1 MRQLVCILLAF
12 VIWLLLTWPPTAV
25 EFVVGIFF
33 AILVATL
40 FSELF
45 PEQPHAVFD
54 PRRWL
59 WGIIYLPF
67 FFYHCIKANLDVA
80 YRVVHVDVPIRP
92 GIVRVPTTLTSDWS
106 KTFLAASITL
116 TPGTLVV
123 DIDGQ
128 DLYVHWIN
136 VADKDVEAQSRQI
149 ASKFEP
155 MLRRIF
161 E

>member
-1 MRQLVCILLAF
+1 MRQLACLILTF
-12 VIWLLLTWPPTAV
+12 IIWLLITWPPTLV
-25 EFVVGIFF
+25 SVFVGLFF
-33 AILVATL
+33 SVLVATL
-40 FSELF
+40 LSELY
-45 PEQPHAVFD
+45 PEHPHAVFD
-54 PRRWL
+54 LRRWF
-59 WGIIYLPF
+59 WGALYLPY
-67 FFYHCIKANLDVA
+67 FFYYCIKANMDVA
-80 YRVVHVDVPIRP
+80 YRVLHVDLPIRP

-136 VADKDVEAQSRQI
+136 VATDDVEKHTREI

>member
-1 MRQLVCILLAF
+1 MRQIVCIFLTFL
-12 VIWLLLTWPPTAV
+12 VWLLLTWPPTWID
-25 EFVVGIFF
+25 VGVGLFF

-40 FSELF
+40 LSELY
-45 PEQPHAVFD
+45 PGRPISVFD
-54 PRRWL
+54 PRRWFWAL
-59 WGIIYLPF
+59 VYLPC
-67 FFYHCIKANLDVA
+67 FFYHCLRANLDVA
-80 YRVVHVDVPIRP
+80 YRVLHVDLPIRP
-92 GIVRVPTTLTSDWS
+92 GIVRVPTTLKSDWS
-106 KTFLAASITL
+106 KAFLAASITL

-123 DIDGQ
+123 DIDGD

-136 VADKDVEAQSRQI
+136 VTDKDRDRQTRAI

>member
-12 VIWLLLTWPPTAV
+12 LVWLLLTWPASWIDLG
-25 EFVVGIFF
+25 VGLFF

-40 FSELF
+40 LSELY
-45 PEQPHAVFD
+45 PEQPHAVFS
-54 PRRWL
+54 PRRWF
-59 WGIIYLPF
+59 WAAVYLPYF
-67 FFYHCIKANLDVA
+67 FWCCLKANLDVA
-80 YRVVHVDVPIRP
+80 YRVLHVDLPIQP
-92 GIVRVPTTLTSDWS
+92 GIVHVPTTLTSDWS

-128 DLYVHWIN
+128 DLYIHWIN
-136 VADKDVEAQSRQI
+136 VASTDREVQSRQI
-149 ASKFEP
+149 AARFEP

>member
-1 MRQLVCILLAF
+1 MRQLVCIFLTFL
-12 VIWLLLTWPPTAV
+12 IWLLLVWPPTAI
-25 EFVVGIFF
+25 EVGIGLFI

-40 FSELF
+40 LSELY
-45 PEQPHAVFD
+45 PEKPHAVFD
-54 PRRWL
+54 PRRWFWAAL
-59 WGIIYLPF
+59 YLPYF
-67 FFYHCIKANLDVA
+67 FWHCVKANLDVA
-80 YRVVHVDVPIRP
+80 YRVLHVDLPIRP

-136 VADKDVEAQSRQI
+136 VATADREAQVRRI

>member
-1 MRQLVCILLAF
+1 MRQIVCIVLTLI
-12 VIWLLLTWPPTAV
+12 VWILLTWPASWV
-25 EFVVGIFF
+25 EIGVGLFF

-40 FSELF
+40 LSELY
-45 PEQPHAVFD
+45 PERPLAVFD
-54 PRRWL
+54 PRRWF
-59 WGIIYLPF
+59 WAAVYLPYF
-67 FFYHCIKANLDVA
+67 FWHCIKANLDVA
-80 YRVVHVDVPIRP
+80 YRVLHVDLPIRP
-92 GIVRVPTTLTSDWS
+92 GIVHVKTTLNSEWS
-106 KTFLAASITL
+106 KAFLAASITL

-136 VADKDVEAQSRQI
+136 VAEKDREMQSRQI

-155 MLRRIF
+155 LLRRVF

>member
-1 MRQLVCILLAF
+1 MRLVVCIVLTFA
-12 VIWLLLTWPPTAV
+12 IWLLLTWPPTLVNVAV
-25 EFVVGIFF
+25 GLFF
-33 AILVATL
+33 SIAVAAL
-40 FSELF
+40 FNELF
-45 PEQPHAVFD
+45 PEQPQAIFD

-59 WGIIYLPF
+59 WAIIYLPY
-67 FFYHCIKANLDVA
+67 FFYCCVKANMDVA
-80 YRVVHVDVPIRP
+80 YRVLHVDLPIRP
-92 GIVRVPTTLTSDWS
+92 GIVRVPTTLRSDWS
-106 KTFLAASITL
+106 KAFLAASITL

-136 VADKDVEAQSRQI
+136 VASENFEKETQRI
-149 ASKFEP
+149 AAKFEP

>member
-1 MRQLVCILLAF
+1 MRQLLCILLTF
-12 VIWLLLTWPPTAV
+12 LIWVLLAWPPSWISLG
-25 EFVVGIFF
+25 VGLFF

-40 FSELF
+40 LNELY
-45 PEQPHAVFD
+45 PDQPLAAFD
-54 PRRWL
+54 PRRWF
-59 WGIIYLPF
+59 WAIVYLPY
-67 FFYHCIKANLDVA
+67 FFYYCIRANLDVA
-80 YRVVHVDVPIRP
+80 YRVLHVDLPIRP
-92 GIVRVPTTLTSDWS
+92 GIVRVPTTLESDWG

-123 DIDGQ
+123 DIDGR

-136 VADKDVEAQSRQI
+136 IPEKDHDAKARQI
-149 ASKFEP
+149 AARFER

>member
-1 MRQLVCILLAF
+1 MRQLVCILLTF
-12 VIWLLLTWPPTAV
+12 LIWFLLTWPPALV
-25 EFVVGIFF
+25 DLVVGLFF

-40 FSELF
+40 LSELY
-45 PEQPHAVFD
+45 PEQPSAVFD
-54 PRRWL
+54 PRRWFWAVL
-59 WGIIYLPF
+59 YLPY
-67 FFYHCIKANLDVA
+67 FFYYCVKANLDVA
-80 YRVVHVDVPIRP
+80 YRVLHVDMPIRP
-92 GIVRVPTTLTSDWS
+92 GIVRVPTTLTSDWA

-136 VADKDVEAQSRQI
+136 VPKKDRENQARQI
-149 ASKFEP
+149 ASVFEP
-155 MLRRIF
+155 LLRRIF

>member
-1 MRQLVCILLAF
+1 MRQLVCIFLTFL
-12 VIWLLLTWPPTAV
+12 IWLLLTWPPTAI
-25 EFVVGIFF
+25 ETGVGLFF

-40 FSELF
+40 LSELY
-45 PEQPHAVFD
+45 PDRPHAAFD
-54 PRRWL
+54 PRRWF
-59 WGIIYLPF
+59 WAAVYLPYF
-67 FFYHCIKANLDVA
+67 FWYCLTANLDVA
-80 YRVVHVDVPIRP
+80 YRVLHVDLPIRP

-123 DIDGQ
+123 DIDGS

-136 VADKDVEAQSRQI
+136 VAVTDREAQTRQI
-149 ASKFEP
+149 AARFEP
-155 MLRRIF
+155 LLRRIF

>member
-1 MRQLVCILLAF
+1 MRQIVCIFLTLI
-12 VIWLLLTWPPTAV
+12 VWLLLTWPTTLA
-25 EFVVGIFF
+25 ELGIGLFL

-40 FSELF
+40 LSELY
-45 PEQPHAVFD
+45 PERPLAMFD

-59 WGIIYLPF
+59 WGMVYLPYF
-67 FFYHCIKANLDVA
+67 FWHCIKANLDVA
-80 YRVVHVDVPIRP
+80 YRVLHVDLPIRP
-92 GIVRVPTTLTSDWS
+92 GIVHVPTTLTSEWS
-106 KTFLAASITL
+106 KAFLAASITL

-136 VADKDVEAQSRQI
+136 VADRDRENQTRQI
-149 ASKFEP
+149 AAKFEGL
-155 MLRRIF
+155 LRRIF